1 MRRNKSIFVLALL
14 LGLINGIGYAN
25 AQTTTPS
32 DQTLIYGTSVK
43 GEITS
48 SVASD
53 NYTFVGKANDV
64 VVISMKQDGLDSN
77 LSPLIKVLGA
87 KKTSL
92 GDTSKSF
99 TILSAVLALEL
110 PDDGTYTIVASH
122 TKSDKPT
129 TGKFILTLD
138 LAKPLTDGT
147 TIKDKMDNSLT
158 AYYAIHATGSFT
170 VAYQKMNGDFNPEI
184 DVNTFDEGELKSI
197 SSLNGMQLSKGS
209 ISLTSEPDV
218 TYIVTVGV
226 EKFSFSFNKT
236 TVQYSL
242 AYTVDKN

>member
-77 LSPLIKVLGA
+77 LSPLIKVRNY
-87 KKTSL
+87 
-92 GDTSKSF
+92 F
-99 TILSAVLALEL
+99 
-110 PDDGTYTIVASH
+110 
-122 TKSDKPT
+122 DKVT
-129 TGKFILTLD
+129 FNDQDAFCGE
-138 LAKPLTDGT
+138 
-147 TIKDKMDNSLT
+147 S
-158 AYYAIHATGSFT
+158 
-170 VAYQKMNGDFNPEI
+170 VENGYD
-184 DVNTFDEGELKSI
+184 
-197 SSLNGMQLSKGS
+197 
-209 ISLTSEPDV
+209 
-218 TYIVTVGV
+218 YRGV
-226 EKFSFSFNKT
+226 ERPK
-236 TVQYSL
+236 
-242 AYTVDKN
+242 